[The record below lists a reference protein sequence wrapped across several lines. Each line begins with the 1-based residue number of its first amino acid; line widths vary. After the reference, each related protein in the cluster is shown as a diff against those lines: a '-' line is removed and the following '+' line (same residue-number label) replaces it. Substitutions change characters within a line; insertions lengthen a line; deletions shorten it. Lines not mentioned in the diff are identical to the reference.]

1 MSIDVKD
8 RNKHTKKV
16 GENQKVVESA
26 KEALLIQKL
35 VREKEELEREF
46 TEILEFMLADMKK
59 QDELFRIEH
68 PELLIEDNEEGL
80 YKDKYEQAI
89 KDMKLLENGQKE
101 SRELVLLLKKNVQD
115 LENEKKTLQRRE
127 FVSNQD
133 LETLKSKQSDLLQKL
148 ATLELNH
155 VESVQYKEQ
164 IQVKYKSVQSQL
176 EASEEEL
183 KQEEQKRKILEA
195 ENARLKEEKEQLS
208 KQYEELKVYSEKTEE
223 RMLKLENSKLGR
235 MTIAYWSFRKKLS
248 RK

>member
-26 KEALLIQKL
+26 KEALLVQKL

-59 QDELFRIEH
+59 QDELFRSEH

-115 LENEKKTLQRRE
+115 LENEKKTLQHRE

-148 ATLELNH
+148 AALELNH

>member
-59 QDELFRIEH
+59 QDELFRSEH

-115 LENEKKTLQRRE
+115 LENEKKTLQHRE

-164 IQVKYKSVQSQL
+164 IQAKYKSVQSQL